1 MGNKFLETIFSIKN
15 DYKSVSLG
23 RKHKVLCFLGIKI
36 KFRIDPRLKET
47 IAAKKI
53 QNTYDLSVYK
63 DTEKVVVFIEV
74 EPFRMC
80 GGQMSIF
87 SLCKYSKA
95 ILEPNVPVL
104 MTTMPGKY
112 TYTHNDF
119 FINDINIFRWEQI
132 IEIIR
137 NKKEVIIHIPEFLTT
152 LFLKR
157 LKKNDKNILKKIP
170 NLQINILNQRI
181 DIMPQAEQIK
191 KLGKITCNITQT
203 TAHDRYSTQ
212 QMSNKYNIP
221 LHKFSVNLDIHQ
233 YSHLTTNNIEKIILI
248 SADNR
253 TKSFCINCFI
263 NKLGKELPDYKIIR
277 FYKMKFLDCM
287 KLTSRCFFTI
297 SMGEGFDGYLI
308 HPLFV
313 GRLGAAIYNNN
324 YFPDASWLK
333 YRNIYEDYHQLC
345 NDFVKDVRYFENN
358 LDAYHEL
365 VKEQKERIIKIYD
378 IEKYKDNLRRFYNRE
393 YDFYPQTEE
402 GVKNAI
408 LI

>member
-53 QNTYDLSVYK
+53 QDKYDLSVYINA
-63 DTEKVVVFIEV
+63 EKVVVFIEV
-74 EPFRMC
+74 NAVIC
-80 GGQMSIF
+80 GGQISIF

-95 ILEPNVPVL
+95 ILEPKVPVL
-104 MTTMPGKY
+104 MTTMPGKH
-112 TYTHNDF
+112 TYAHNDF
-119 FINDINIFRWEQI
+119 FINNIDVFRWEQI
-132 IEIIR
+132 IEIIK
-137 NKKEVIIHIPEFLTT
+137 NKKEVIIHIPEYLTP
-152 LFLKR
+152 LFLKN
-157 LKKNDKNILKKIP
+157 LTIKEKKILKKIK
-170 NLQINILNQRI
+170 NLQINIMNQRV
-181 DIMPQAEQIK
+181 DIMPPKEYIDECK
-191 KLGKITCNITQT
+191 KLTKNITQT

-221 LHKFSVNLDIHQ
+221 LHKFSVNLDMLQ

-248 SADNR
+248 SPDNR

-313 GRLGAAIYNNN
+313 GRLGAAIYNNT

-365 VKEQKERIIKIYD
+365 VKEQKERIMKIYD
-378 IEKYKDNLRRFYNRE
+378 MEEYKDNLRRFYNRE

-402 GVKNAI
+402 GAKNAI

>member
-53 QNTYDLSVYK
+53 QDKYDLSVYINA
-63 DTEKVVVFIEV
+63 EKVVVFIEV
-74 EPFRMC
+74 NAVIC
-80 GGQMSIF
+80 GGQISIF

-95 ILEPNVPVL
+95 ILEPKVPVL

-112 TYTHNDF
+112 TYAHNDF
-119 FINDINIFRWEQI
+119 FINNIDVFRWEQI
-132 IEIIR
+132 IEIIK
-137 NKKEVIIHIPEFLTT
+137 NKKEVIIHIPEYLTP
-152 LFLKR
+152 LFLKN
-157 LKKNDKNILKKIP
+157 LTIKEKKILKKIK
-170 NLQINILNQRI
+170 NLQINIMNQRV
-181 DIMPQAEQIK
+181 DIMPPKEYIDECK
-191 KLGKITCNITQT
+191 KLTKNITQT

-221 LHKFSVNLDIHQ
+221 LHKFSVNLDMLQ

-248 SADNR
+248 SPDNR
-253 TKSFCINCFI
+253 TKSFCINCFM

-313 GRLGAAIYNNN
+313 GRLGAAIYNNT

-365 VKEQKERIIKIYD
+365 VKEQKERIMKIYD
-378 IEKYKDNLRRFYNRE
+378 MEEYKDNLRRFYNRE

-402 GVKNAI
+402 GAKNAI

>member
-53 QNTYDLSVYK
+53 QDKYDLSVYINA
-63 DTEKVVVFIEV
+63 EKVVVFIEV
-74 EPFRMC
+74 NAVIC
-80 GGQMSIF
+80 GGQISIF

-95 ILEPNVPVL
+95 ILEPKVPVL

-119 FINDINIFRWEQI
+119 FINNIDVFRWEQI
-132 IEIIR
+132 IEIIK
-137 NKKEVIIHIPEFLTT
+137 NKKEVIIHIPEYLTP
-152 LFLKR
+152 LFLKN
-157 LKKNDKNILKKIP
+157 LTIKEKKILKKIK
-170 NLQINILNQRI
+170 NLQINIMNQRV
-181 DIMPQAEQIK
+181 DIMPPKEYIDECK
-191 KLGKITCNITQT
+191 KLTKNITQT

-221 LHKFSVNLDIHQ
+221 LHKFSVNLDMLQ

-248 SADNR
+248 SPDNR
-253 TKSFCINCFI
+253 TKSFCINCFM

-313 GRLGAAIYNNN
+313 GRLGAAIYNNT

-345 NDFVKDVRYFENN
+345 NDFVKDFRYFENN

-365 VKEQKERIIKIYD
+365 VKEQKERIMKIYD
-378 IEKYKDNLRRFYNRE
+378 MEEYKDNLRRFYNRE

-402 GVKNAI
+402 VVKNAI